1 MLKML
6 NLKEEIIGITVWNKN
21 RIFLFPSIICFASL
35 QLSRIMLSFF
45 LLGFKVRGVASLTDI
60 WMLRVVQLNHKLC
73 VPVLIGTSILFVF
86 YLALMV

>member
-21 RIFLFPSIICFASL
+21 LFFLFPSILFFTAAIKDYVFF
-35 QLSRIMLSFF
+35 SFF

-60 WMLRVVQLNHKLC
+60 WMLVWYSS
-73 VPVLIGTSILFVF
+73 SINFVF
-86 YLALMV
+86 QF

>member
-1 MLKML
+1 ML

-21 RIFLFPSIICFASL
+21 LFFLFPSILFLNHCSYQGLCFL
-35 QLSRIMLSFF
+35 FFF

-60 WMLRVVQLNHKLC
+60 WMLHVVQLIHKLC

>member
-6 NLKEEIIGITVWNKN
+6 NFKEEIIRITVWNKN
-21 RIFLFPSIICFASL
+21 HFFVPIDNFLHRCSYQGLCFL
-35 QLSRIMLSFF
+35 FF

-60 WMLRVVQLNHKLC
+60 WMLRVLQLIHKLC

-86 YLALMV
+86 YLTLMV